1 VSYKGD
7 RIVFVRD
14 LKDRV
19 GKKAVYKDMSNGCN
33 SLAAIGN

>member
-7 RIVFVRD
+7 RIVFVHD
-14 LKDRV
+14 LEDKV
-19 GKKAVYKDMSNGCN
+19 GKKAAYKGVSNGYD